1 MELLV
6 GIGADS
12 KERPIEKCNNYG
24 DVKATGEKT
33 YMAVA
38 GGMIGDGSCTMVIT
52 NCYNS
57 GDIFVEKVSYGYAGG
72 IAGRTQEQG
81 TTRTLTMNNCYSKG
95 KVSGEDI
102 TVNKVLGAIGG
113 AVDILGVSDTYYY
126 NKIDE
131 TPKALR
137 NKDYEEEKV
146 IGTDRDFNT
155 FDDFI
160 EWLNKNGL

>member
-1 MELLV
+1 MV
-6 GIGADS
+6 FIGANS

-38 GGMIGDGSCTMVIT
+38 GGIIGDGSCTMVIT

-102 TVNKVLGAIGG
+102 TANKILGAIGG

-131 TPKALR
+131 MPNALR

-146 IGTDRDFNT
+146 IGIDRNFNS
-155 FDDFI
+155 FDEFI
-160 EWLNKNGL
+160 EWLKEKNT